1 MKNKNY
7 LLFEQ
12 VGTIKLYLEPM
23 MIAAL
28 YGLIGTIQSIVVGVV
43 VERNL
48 SAWKLELNMEL
59 VLIFLSVSAYRV

>member
-1 MKNKNY
+1 MKNQNY

-23 MIAAL
+23 MTAAL
-28 YGLIGTIQSIVVGVV
+28 YGLMGTVQSIVVGVV